1 MSAAVSGMGSM
12 GLLDGLADEEM
23 PNPMFPMSEDL
34 SLDFAAL
41 SADLGEDFQE
51 VRSDKGCL
59 PCLHVIGQLLCVYP
73 FV

>member
-1 MSAAVSGMGSM
+1 M

-51 VRSDKGCL
+51 VRSSQVCQACL
-59 PCLHVIGQLLCVYP
+59 YGLLVDHPFGSHPCSV
-73 FV
+73 